1 MEVTADD
8 LDTTQQSTNMAV
20 RPPGCAIYR
29 CVTDLSPSPYLS
41 LLVGQTMHTIRQ
53 ARIMIKCL
61 QVGITRILIVKQALD
76 LHPRYSHGN
85 KLWTCTHDTAKETS
99 FGLAPTIQ
107 PRKQALDL
115 HPRYSQT
122 NKLWTCTHDTAK
134 ETSFGL
140 APTIQPN
147 KQALDLHPRYSQ
159 TNKLWTCTHDTANV
173 S

>member
-8 LDTTQQSTNMAV
+8 LDTTQQSTDMAV

-85 KLWTCTHDTAKETS
+85 KLWTCTHDTA
-99 FGLAPTIQ
+99 
-107 PRKQALDL
+107 
-115 HPRYSQT
+115 
-122 NKLWTCTHDTAK
+122 
-134 ETSFGL
+134 
-140 APTIQPN
+140 
-147 KQALDLHPRYSQ
+147 
-159 TNKLWTCTHDTANV
+159 NV